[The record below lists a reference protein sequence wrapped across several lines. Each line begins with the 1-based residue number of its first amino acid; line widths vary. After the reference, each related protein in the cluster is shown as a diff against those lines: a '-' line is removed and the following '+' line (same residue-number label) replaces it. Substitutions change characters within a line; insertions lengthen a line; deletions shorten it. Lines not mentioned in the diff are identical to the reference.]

1 MDLEGIEPPSAAL
14 EAARLTI
21 ILQILIN
28 LKEKAFKNIY
38 KLLSPKFNMP
48 KKESKKI
55 HHHTEGAHHE
65 HHPSHEHHHDH
76 VHASPL
82 EQTIIKNLVEIQKV
96 HVDLAEKFDKLAKE
110 ISQLL
115 GLFEIT
121 AKRFSSHAA
130 LGEYEK
136 DKEFLE
142 KIDTLLDQN
151 KTLAKGLTLMEE
163 RMRERVFGSTPI
175 TSPQQFSPLPSQ
187 QIQFQR
193 PTTQQAPRQPAPV
206 KEIDDSFQPSMATE
220 EESSFPSTSEQ
231 NQKRPLP
238 HF

>member
-1 MDLEGIEPPSAAL
+1 
-14 EAARLTI
+14 
-21 ILQILIN
+21 
-28 LKEKAFKNIY
+28 
-38 KLLSPKFNMP
+38 MP

-55 HHHTEGAHHE
+55 HHHTEGSHHE
-65 HHPSHEHHHDH
+65 HRPNHEHHHDH

-163 RMRERVFGSTPI
+163 RLRERVFGSTPI

-187 QIQFQR
+187 QKGQFQR
-193 PTTQQAPRQPAPV
+193 QPSQPPRQPTPTR
-206 KEIDDSFQPSMATE
+206 EIDDTFQPSIATE
-220 EESSFPSTSEQ
+220 EDSSFPSTSEQ

>member
-1 MDLEGIEPPSAAL
+1 MH
-14 EAARLTI
+14 
-21 ILQILIN
+21 
-28 LKEKAFKNIY
+28 
-38 KLLSPKFNMP
+38 
-48 KKESKKI
+48 KKESKK
-55 HHHTEGAHHE
+55 AHHIKK
-65 HHPSHEHHHDH
+65 EHHHS
-76 VHASPL
+76 SPL
-82 EQTIIKNLVEIQKV
+82 EEAMIKNLIELQKV
-96 HVDLAEKFDKLAKE
+96 NVGLAEKFDKLAKE

-121 AKRFSSHAA
+121 AKRFASHAA

-163 RMRERVFGSTPI
+163 RLRERVYGSP
-175 TSPQQFSPLPSQ
+175 SVSAQQFSPLPSQ
-187 QIQFQR
+187 QRQ
-193 PTTQQAPRQPAPV
+193 PPQQILRQPAQV
-206 KEIDDSFQPSMATE
+206 KEIEDTFQPSIVNE
-220 EESSFPSTSEQ
+220 EESNLSPVQEQ

>member
-1 MDLEGIEPPSAAL
+1 MI
-14 EAARLTI
+14 
-21 ILQILIN
+21 
-28 LKEKAFKNIY
+28 
-38 KLLSPKFNMP
+38 
-48 KKESKKI
+48 KKESRKI
-55 HHHTEGAHHE
+55 HHTGSSHHE
-65 HHPSHEHHHDH
+65 HHNHINQAS
-76 VHASPL
+76 SPL
-82 EQTIIKNLVEIQKV
+82 EQTIIRNLVEIQRV

-163 RMRERVFGSTPI
+163 RLRERVYGSP
-175 TSPQQFSPLPSQ
+175 SVSAQQFSPLPSQ
-187 QIQFQR
+187 QRQ
-193 PTTQQAPRQPAPV
+193 PPQQILRQPAQV
-206 KEIDDSFQPSMATE
+206 KEIEDTFQPSIVNE
-220 EESSFPSTSEQ
+220 EESNLSPVQEQ
-231 NQKRPLP
+231 NQKSPLP

>member
-1 MDLEGIEPPSAAL
+1 MS
-14 EAARLTI
+14 
-21 ILQILIN
+21 
-28 LKEKAFKNIY
+28 
-38 KLLSPKFNMP
+38 
-48 KKESKKI
+48 KKESKKF
-55 HHHTEGAHHE
+55 HHHTEGSHHE
-65 HHPSHEHHHDH
+65 HHPSHEHAHEHHGN

-82 EQTIIKNLVEIQKV
+82 EQTIIKNLVEIQNV
-96 HVDLAEKFDKLAKE
+96 HVNLAEKFDKLAKE

-163 RMRERVFGSTPI
+163 RLRERVFGSSPVS
-175 TSPQQFSPLPSQ
+175 SPQQFSPLPSQ
-187 QIQFQR
+187 QVKFQR
-193 PTTQQAPRQPAPV
+193 QPPRPSAPA
-206 KEIDDSFQPSMATE
+206 KEIDDTFQSSMATE
-220 EESSFPSTSEQ
+220 EKSSFPSTSEQ
-231 NQKRPLP
+231 NQKKPLP